1 MASYTPNL
9 NLILPVGTEKVSR
22 QIVNQ
27 NNGIIDSAVGNIV
40 APTVQGVSTLA
51 ELKTYLLAVA
61 GSAEARKNVP
71 VQFNLTAAAS
81 PFNSGLY
88 TGIMQKE
95 TNGAFSVLCHGY
107 NGGVVE
113 VQYASST
120 WTIMNLTSEISAL
133 NSKTMQ
139 ANETISDCNNAVNG
153 RAYNF
158 VSGALHRPDF
168 HYGTLFQIGT
178 MLNSSSYKMQ
188 IACDVVDNRF
198 AFRKTPNDSWG
209 DEPWNELALNSK
221 IVTKTSNLSSAQVY
235 STESGQLGISTNGA
249 SGYNNFLSMK
259 RQGASGVPILYG
271 SNTDSSSQLFSYQ
284 SNTDFYVV
292 INADDT
298 GLGTDLNN
306 YKKSGIYGVEGA
318 TNCPTGVPYGTLI
331 VNNYNGSNSY
341 VNQIWQNVLG
351 NDMFFRTCANG
362 TWGPWYKITA
372 TEVT

>member
-120 WTIMNLTSEISAL
+120 WTIMNLTSEITSL
-133 NSKTMQ
+133 NSNLNKAPYKYYSEPTFTDGI
-139 ANETISDCNNAVNG
+139 ATISVNSVKTALGIASISHAVCYLEGTNEQTL
-153 RAYNF
+153 RSDYI
-158 VSGALHRPDF
+158 VGA
-168 HYGTLFQIGT
+168 GITGGNI
-178 MLNSSSYKMQ
+178 
-188 IACDVVDNRF
+188 
-198 AFRKTPNDSWG
+198 
-209 DEPWNELALNSK
+209 K
-221 IVTKTSNLSSAQVY
+221 IVSANTS
-235 STESGQLGISTNGA
+235 
-249 SGYNNFLSMK
+249 
-259 RQGASGVPILYG
+259 
-271 SNTDSSSQLFSYQ
+271 
-284 SNTDFYVV
+284 
-292 INADDT
+292 
-298 GLGTDLNN
+298 
-306 YKKSGIYGVEGA
+306 KSGTAGV
-318 TNCPTGVPYGTLI
+318 NLLV
-331 VNNYNGSNSY
+331 
-341 VNQIWQNVLG
+341 W
-351 NDMFFRTCANG
+351 
-362 TWGPWYKITA
+362 
-372 TEVT
+372 